1 MAEITGWRMLAEEA
15 APETGKAASR
25 ANPLA
30 EEVYQRLKHDVFS
43 FRLFPGDRFS
53 ENDIAQ
59 YYGVSRTP
67 MRDALFRLSREGYL
81 EVGFRRGWKVAAV
94 DFERLDQLYDLRIV
108 LEAAALERLTMSAA
122 ADRVLGELERIWCV
136 AEHER
141 ASDAIEMFRMDEQFH
156 RGLVSA
162 AGNLEML
169 RVHDE
174 VTERIRIVRRL
185 DFLKPHRTTAT
196 YDEHATI
203 LRLVERGKLTEARI
217 MLSAHITQSKLE
229 VRKITLSMLTSARDR
244 KLPFVT

>member
-1 MAEITGWRMLAEEA
+1 
-15 APETGKAASR
+15 
-25 ANPLA
+25 
-30 EEVYQRLKHDVFS
+30 
-43 FRLFPGDRFS
+43 
-53 ENDIAQ
+53 
-59 YYGVSRTP
+59 
-67 MRDALFRLSREGYL
+67 
-81 EVGFRRGWKVAAV
+81 
-94 DFERLDQLYDLRIV
+94 
-108 LEAAALERLTMSAA
+108 
-122 ADRVLGELERIWCV
+122 VLGELERIWCV
-136 AEHER
+136 AEHDR
-141 ASDAIEMFRMDEQFH
+141 MSDAIEMFRMDEQFH